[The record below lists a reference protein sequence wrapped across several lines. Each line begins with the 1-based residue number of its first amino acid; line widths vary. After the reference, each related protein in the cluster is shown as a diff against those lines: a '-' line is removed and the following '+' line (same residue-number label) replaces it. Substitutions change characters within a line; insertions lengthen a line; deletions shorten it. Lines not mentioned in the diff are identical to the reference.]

1 MITLNE
7 TQLKELEA
15 FINQIPTQYGLPLL
29 QFLGKLAQEQNPP
42 QVQEPQTED

>member
-1 MITLNE
+1 MITINQE
-7 TQLKELEA
+7 QIKELEA

-42 QVQEPQTED
+42 TESTEA